1 MQMTMVKKYAEKGSE
16 EARIA
21 SSEWRPTWD
30 MLTNASRF
38 SARGPVGRFGRLEW
52 HSWRFSEIAQV
63 VLVQRSKRTADC
75 DWIILAREDLANIC
89 LFSAD
94 VACARMISFRDDS
107 WLVWS
112 APRSFSNPQSSVTSA
127 VWGAVFSE
135 ADPEGYIDLISSDV
149 QSSILR
155 HDLALRHTDKMPNL
169 TFDLKTQGSAKN
181 YEIVCSL

>member
-1 MQMTMVKKYAEKGSE
+1 MAPNLRHADKCEQIFRPRSSWAIWAPRMVLLEIFGDRTGRARPKKQG
-16 EARIA
+16 
-21 SSEWRPTWD
+21 
-30 MLTNASRF
+30 
-38 SARGPVGRFGRLEW
+38 
-52 HSWRFSEIAQV
+52 
-63 VLVQRSKRTADC
+63 TADC